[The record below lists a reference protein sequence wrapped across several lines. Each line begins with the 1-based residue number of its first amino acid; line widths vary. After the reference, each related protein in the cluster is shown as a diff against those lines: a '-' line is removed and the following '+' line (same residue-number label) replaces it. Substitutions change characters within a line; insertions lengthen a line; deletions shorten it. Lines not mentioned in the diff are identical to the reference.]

1 MLTLKYLETPEKYEI
16 EAIQL
21 LCYFMSRDYVWSILK
36 ALNDTDNLT
45 TSELADKCGAS
56 IRGIAPYLKFLEYI
70 RVIDRDSI
78 FPYNK
83 TYQYFINQQ
92 EAYRARENCIEEVPH
107 LIMRCYLNSPE
118 MRLDFIKNC
127 TPHWLK
133 GHIRDILQNIK

>member
-1 MLTLKYLETPEKYEI
+1 MLTLKYLENPEKYEI

-21 LCYFMSRDYVWSILK
+21 FCYFMSRDYVWSILK
-36 ALNDTDNLT
+36 ALNDTDKLT

-56 IRGIAPYLKFLEYI
+56 TSGIAPYLKFLEYI
-70 RVIDRDSI
+70 QVIDRNSI

-92 EAYRARENCIEEVPH
+92 ETCIAREHCIEEVPY